1 MTWGPLTY
9 LGHSQSISVEKLDI
23 KHVLCLVFENMTYP
37 LVVLGLVDVVAV
49 DELDLE
55 ASDIS
60 EIIPSRFLLKNWV

>member
-1 MTWGPLTY
+1 MF
-9 LGHSQSISVEKLDI
+9 
-23 KHVLCLVFENMTYP
+23 VFENMMYP

-60 EIIPSRFLLKNWV
+60 ETILSRFLLKNWI